1 MILCDGSD
9 SGCKFVSKEEII
21 PGYYIT
27 NPKSSGTATAIK
39 CTSSNIC
46 SVDTGGSNNGNIN
59 ISGITVKLYI
69 DGSNDHSFDITN
81 GVDKEYILLNVA
93 AEAFPGV
100 TVVGNYAVK
109 MNVNKLETDET
120 VAVGTILLS
129 EKKSKC
135 EDAEDNETV
144 KKEDGKFYYCAGG
157 IELPMVQSGGAIF
170 GIFDSTDNEYKI
182 LQIGETG
189 VTKLPKTDADIA
201 TCKYIVILNGKNI

>member
-21 PGYYIT
+21 PGYYIN

-59 ISGITVKLYI
+59 ISGTTVKLYI

-81 GVDKEYILLNVA
+81 GVDEEYILLNVA
-93 AEAFPGV
+93 AEAFPGASV
-100 TVVGNYAVK
+100 NGNYAVK
-109 MNVNKLETDET
+109 MNVNKIGTDT
-120 VAVGTILLS
+120 IAVGTILLS

-135 EDAEDNETV
+135 EDAEDNETI
-144 KKEDGKFYYCAGG
+144 KKNDGKFYYCAGG
-157 IELPMVQSGGAIF
+157 IEVPMIANGAIF

-189 VTKLPKTDADIA
+189 VTKLPQTQTDADIA

>member
-21 PGYYIT
+21 PGYYIN

-59 ISGITVKLYI
+59 ISGTTVKLYI

-81 GVDKEYILLNVA
+81 GVDEEYILLNVA
-93 AEAFPGV
+93 AEAFPGASV
-100 TVVGNYAVK
+100 NGNYAVK
-109 MNVNKLETDET
+109 MNVNKIGTDT
-120 VAVGTILLS
+120 IAVGTILLS

-135 EDAEDNETV
+135 EDAEDNETI
-144 KKEDGKFYYCAGG
+144 KKNDGKFYYCAGG
-157 IELPMVQSGGAIF
+157 IEVPMIANGAIF

-189 VTKLPKTDADIA
+189 VTKLPQNDADIA